1 MSTYVVT
8 GATGFIGRA
17 LTRRLLE
24 EGHSVRQIVRAS
36 ASTDKDALPIEH
48 ERASSHVASLG
59 DPNALAD
66 IARGAEVLYHCA
78 SESSARAPRE
88 AYAWINVAGTEN
100 VLNAARHVGL
110 RRVIHL
116 SCADATLVN
125 QDRLNWKESHAM
137 TEQPL
142 DALCRSKL
150 LADELAA
157 QASDGQLQ
165 VCVLRPAWVWGPGDR
180 RTLPVL
186 CREAQRG
193 RVQLCGNGENLVPTV
208 YIDNLLH
215 ALRLADTAEAAV
227 GRAFHVLDGEV
238 HTASE
243 FIGALCRSLGLGE
256 PARGIY
262 ALSYAR
268 AWLSESFG
276 VPGLARTDV
285 VRRGRSALLDGMAAA
300 NDLGYEAKVSLAD
313 GMSALSAWAA
323 AVGGRDAI
331 ARLERTAATRGDV
344 EALVRIADAT

>member
-8 GATGFIGRA
+8 GATGFIGSA
-17 LTRRLLE
+17 LTRRLLD
-24 EGHSVRQIVRAS
+24 EGHSVRQLARVPSEVLI
-36 ASTDKDALPIEH
+36 KH

-66 IARGAEVLYHCA
+66 VARGAEVLYHCA
-78 SESSARAPRE
+78 GEHSARAARE

-125 QDRLNWKESHAM
+125 HDRLNWKESHAM
-137 TEQPL
+137 AEQPL

-150 LADELAA
+150 LAEELAA
-157 QASDGQLQ
+157 QASDHQLQ

-193 RVQLCGNGENLVPTV
+193 RVRLCGSGDNLVPTV

-215 ALRLADTAEAAV
+215 ALRLADSAEAVAGKV
-227 GRAFHVLDGEV
+227 IHVLDGEV
-238 HTASE
+238 HTARE
-243 FIGALCRSLGLGE
+243 FIGALCQSLGLGE
-256 PARGIY
+256 PTRGIY

-268 AWLSESFG
+268 AWLNERVG
-276 VPGLARTDV
+276 LPGLARTEV
-285 VRRGRSALLDGMAAA
+285 VRRGRSALFDGMAAA
-300 NDLGYEAKVSLAD
+300 NDLGYEAKVNVAQGMHALAT
-313 GMSALSAWAA
+313 WAA
-323 AVGGRDAI
+323 AIGGRDAI
-331 ARLERTAATRGDV
+331 ARWQPSAATRRDV
-344 EALVRIADAT
+344 EALMRIADAS

>member
-8 GATGFIGRA
+8 GATGFIGNA
-17 LTRRLLE
+17 LTKRLLN
-24 EGHSVRQIVRAS
+24 EGHEVRQVARA
-36 ASTDKDALPIEH
+36 ASDALIKH
-48 ERASSHVASLG
+48 ERASTHLVSLG

-78 SESSARAPRE
+78 AENSARAPRE

-100 VLNAARHVGL
+100 VINAARHVGM

-125 QDRLNWKESHAM
+125 QDRMNWKESHAM
-137 TEQPL
+137 AQQPL

-150 LADELAA
+150 LAEELAA
-157 QASDGQLQ
+157 QASDHKLE
-165 VCVLRPAWVWGPGDR
+165 VCALRPAWVWGPGER
-180 RTLPVL
+180 RTTSVL

-193 RVQLCGNGENLVPTV
+193 RVQLCGNGENLLPTV

-215 ALRLADTAEAAV
+215 ALRLADTAENAPGKV
-227 GRAFHVLDGEV
+227 FHVLDNEV

-243 FIGALCRSLGLGE
+243 FLGALCHNLGLGE

-268 AWLSESFG
+268 ALLNERLGLS
-276 VPGLARTDV
+276 GLTRTEV
-285 VRRGRSALLDGMAAA
+285 VRRGRSALFDGMAAA
-300 NDLGYEAKVSLAD
+300 NDLGYAAKVSLAE
-313 GMSALSAWAA
+313 GMQALASWAA
-323 AVGGRDAI
+323 AIGGRDAI
-331 ARLERTAATRGDV
+331 ARFAPRAATHSDV

>member
-8 GATGFIGRA
+8 GATGFVGSA
-17 LTRRLLE
+17 LTRRLLD
-24 EGHSVRQIVRAS
+24 EGHSVRQVSRAPS
-36 ASTDKDALPIEH
+36 DGLSKH

-59 DPNALAD
+59 DPNALAE

-78 SESSARAPRE
+78 GEHSARAPSE

-100 VLNAARHVGL
+100 VLNAARHVGI

-125 QDRLNWKESHAM
+125 GDRMNWKESHALAD
-137 TEQPL
+137 QPL

-150 LADELAA
+150 LAEELAA
-157 QASDGQLQ
+157 QASDRQLQ

-180 RTLPVL
+180 RMLPVL
-186 CREAQRG
+186 CREDQRG
-193 RVQLCGNGENLVPTV
+193 RVRLCGSGDNLVPTV

-215 ALRLADTAEAAV
+215 ALRLADSAAAAAGKV
-227 GRAFHVLDGEV
+227 FHVLDGEV

-243 FIGALCRSLGLGE
+243 FIGALCRSLGLRE

-268 AWLSESFG
+268 AWLNEHIG
-276 VPGLARTDV
+276 LPGLARSDV
-285 VRRGRSALLDGMAAA
+285 VRRGRSALFDGMAAA
-300 NDLGYEAKVSLAD
+300 NELGY
-313 GMSALSAWAA
+313 AA
-323 AVGGRDAI
+323 AVSVTQGMQALAAWSAVIGGRDVI
-331 ARLERTAATRGDV
+331 ARMARPAATRGDV
-344 EALVRIADAT
+344 EALMSIADAT